1 MKKFQVGD
9 SVRFMGG
16 VIPEQV
22 RWANAEYPTDLNID
36 SVYVVE
42 SVDVHPSFT
51 RVTLE
56 GAQGVFNSVHFTKL

>member
-22 RWANAEYPTDLNID
+22 RWANADYPNDLIID
-36 SVYVVE
+36 NVYVVE
-42 SVDVHPSFT
+42 SVDTHPSFT

-56 GAQGVFNSVHFTKL
+56 GTLGVFNSVHFTKL

>member
-22 RWANAEYPTDLNID
+22 RWANADYPKDLIID
-36 SVYVVE
+36 NVYVVE
-42 SVDVHPSFT
+42 SIDAHSSFT

-56 GAQGVFNSVHFTKL
+56 NTQGVFNSVHFNKL

>member
-22 RWANAEYPTDLNID
+22 RWANADYPNDLIID

-42 SVDVHPSFT
+42 SVDSHPSFT

-56 GAQGVFNSVHFTKL
+56 STQGVFNSVHFTRL

>member
-22 RWANAEYPTDLNID
+22 RWANADYPNDLVID
-36 SVYVVE
+36 DVYVVE

-56 GAQGVFNSVHFTKL
+56 SAQGVFNSSHFIKL

>member
-9 SVRFMGG
+9 NVRFMGG

-22 RWANAEYPTDLNID
+22 RWANAEYPTNLIID

-42 SVDVHPSFT
+42 SVDVHSSYT
-51 RVTLE
+51 CVTLE
-56 GAQGVFNSVHFTKL
+56 NTQGVFNSVHFTKL